1 MRSDLKPFNTQGQ
14 MSERTPTPQPY
25 AEPLPPE
32 ENGGGGSAPLDWG
45 ALLSRSIHPTRLWII
60 EAMRVIDRPLSASEL
75 EHVFGGKPG
84 TSAISYHLN
93 TLAKI
98 GIVRQ
103 VEMQQVRGA
112 WKRLYLFTPA
122 IRPSAPSRPS

>member
-1 MRSDLKPFNTQGQ
+1 
-14 MSERTPTPQPY
+14 MSESASITKLSAESSRT
-25 AEPLPPE
+25 E
-32 ENGGGGSAPLDWG
+32 EGESAHLDWG

-75 EHVFGGKPG
+75 EDVFERKQT
-84 TSAISYHLN
+84 TSAISYHMT

-98 GIVRQ
+98 GIVEQ

-112 WKRLYLFTPA
+112 WKRLYVFTPA
-122 IRPSAPSRPS
+122 VKPPGSNPPG

>member
-1 MRSDLKPFNTQGQ
+1 
-14 MSERTPTPQPY
+14 MSEPTQISQGH
-25 AEPLPPE
+25 AKSTRPE
-32 ENGGGGSAPLDWG
+32 ENGHNGNGRLDWS

-75 EHVFGGKPG
+75 EHVFGRKQS
-84 TSAISYHLN
+84 TSAISYHMN

-98 GIVRQ
+98 GIIEQ

-112 WKRLYLFTPA
+112 WKRLYVFTSAVKP
-122 IRPSAPSRPS
+122 PAPSSTA

>member
-1 MRSDLKPFNTQGQ
+1 MTIR
-14 MSERTPTPQPY
+14 
-25 AEPLPPE
+25 PE
-32 ENGGGGSAPLDWG
+32 ENGRDENRPLDWG

-75 EHVFGGKPG
+75 ERVFEGGQS
-84 TSAISYHLN
+84 TSAISYHMT

-98 GIVRQ
+98 GVVKQ

-112 WKRLYLFTPA
+112 WKRLYVFTAAVRPA
-122 IRPSAPSRPS
+122 PPSRRPA

>member
-1 MRSDLKPFNTQGQ
+1 
-14 MSERTPTPQPY
+14 MSERAPTTQPH
-25 AEPLPPE
+25 PE
-32 ENGGGGSAPLDWG
+32 TSHAGQNGHNGSDPLDWG

-75 EHVFGGKPG
+75 EDVFERKQS
-84 TSAISYHLN
+84 TSAISYHMT

-98 GIVRQ
+98 GIVKQ

-112 WKRLYLFTPA
+112 WKRLYVFTAAVKPT
-122 IRPSAPSRPS
+122 APSS